1 MMSQFAVI
9 YDIITVG
16 LLVGMLFA
24 GLRKGFASAVVSL
37 AAVAVAFICAM
48 AVSEPVSNAVY
59 SSFVEQPIEQA
70 VSSAIDETVGAV
82 TLAPLSGADYSA
94 VRVNG
99 VSVED
104 MQPDFGEQNRVTL
117 DLSDVD
123 LSGTG
128 ITAAQLSAYGIPA
141 DADVSSVS
149 GKTAKFTK
157 TDVERYGLGKMIV
170 AQVIAVNIENSD
182 FFGDIAEFAKQ
193 VGDAVP
199 LFFGGMAEE
208 IADGSAS
215 ALRSVVLIMQSGSS
229 SFKEAVING
238 IIEPCVKIFV
248 QTIVFVVIFI
258 IVAVALGIAS
268 KLLKFVNKIPLI
280 GGLNALCGGLI
291 GIVQGVIAVFV
302 VCIAV
307 RLITV
312 LSGGTIMFFN
322 SADIQSTFIF
332 KVFYNFE
339 FLNFIN

>member
-1 MMSQFAVI
+1 MSQFAVI
-9 YDIITVG
+9 YDIIAVG

-48 AVSEPVSNAVY
+48 AISEPVSNAVY
-59 SSFVEQPIEQA
+59 TSFVEQPIEQA

-82 TLAPLSGADYSA
+82 TLAPLSEADYSA

-117 DLSDVD
+117 DLSSVD

-128 ITAAQLSAYGIPA
+128 ITAAQLSAYGLPA
-141 DADVSSVS
+141 DTDISSVS

-193 VGDAVP
+193 VGNAVP

-215 ALRSVVLIMQSGSS
+215 AIRSVVLIMQTTSA

-248 QTIVFVVIFI
+248 QTLVFVIIFI
-258 IVAVALGIAS
+258 VVAVALGVAS

-312 LSGGTIMFFN
+312 LCGGTVMFFN
-322 SADIQSTFIF
+322 TADIQSTFIF

>member
-1 MMSQFAVI
+1 MSQFAII

-48 AVSEPVSNAVY
+48 AISEPVSNAVY
-59 SSFVEQPIEQA
+59 TSFVEQPIEQA
-70 VSSAIDETVGAV
+70 VSSAIDESVGAV
-82 TLAPLSGADYSA
+82 TLAPLAGADYSM

-128 ITAAQLSAYGIPA
+128 ITAAQLSAYGLPA
-141 DADVSSVS
+141 DTDISSVS

-170 AQVIAVNIENSD
+170 AQVIAANIANSD
-182 FFGDIAEFAKQ
+182 FFTDIAEFAKQ

-208 IADGSAS
+208 IADGSSS
-215 ALRSVVLIMQSGSS
+215 ALRSVILIMQSTSA
-229 SFKEAVING
+229 SFKDAVVNG

-248 QTIVFVVIFI
+248 QTIVFIVIFI
-258 IVAVALGIAS
+258 IVVVVLGIAS

-322 SADIQSTFIF
+322 SADIQSTLIF
-332 KVFYNFE
+332 RVFYNFE

>member
-1 MMSQFAVI
+1 MSQFAII

-48 AVSEPVSNAVY
+48 AISEPVSNAVY
-59 SSFVEQPIEQA
+59 TSFVEQPIEQA
-70 VSSAIDETVGAV
+70 VSSAIDESVGAV
-82 TLAPLSGADYSA
+82 TLAPLAEADYSA
-94 VRVNG
+94 VRVND
-99 VSVED
+99 VSVEG

-123 LSGTG
+123 FSGTG
-128 ITAAQLSAYGIPA
+128 ITAAQLSAYGLPA
-141 DADVSSVS
+141 DTDISSVN

-170 AQVIAVNIENSD
+170 AQVIAVNISDSD
-182 FFGDIAEFAKQ
+182 FFADIAEFAKQ

-208 IADGSAS
+208 IADGSSS
-215 ALRSVVLIMQSGSS
+215 ALRSVILIMQTTSA
-229 SFKEAVING
+229 SFKDAVING
-238 IIEPCVKIFV
+238 IIEPCVKILV
-248 QTIVFVVIFI
+248 QTLVFVVIFI
-258 IVAVALGIAS
+258 IVVVVLGIAS

-332 KVFYNFE
+332 RVFYNFE